1 MTQRPSQVVQDA
13 LNRGEMAIPRIMHV
27 EAHLLNCIRYVWSGE
42 GEILQSTNQTAVLS
56 RIADRCTISGGD
68 LSMSVDRGA
77 ARLAVS
83 HTSSLKHIQ
92 GVLPLRK
99 KEALGTQLHCHTQ
112 EVVKDTKILHGEFLL
127 ESRDDARKKVHAGGS
142 ENNIIDIQ
150 Q

>member
-1 MTQRPSQVVQDA
+1 
-13 LNRGEMAIPRIMHV
+13 
-27 EAHLLNCIRYVWSGE
+27 
-42 GEILQSTNQTAVLS
+42 
-56 RIADRCTISGGD
+56 
-68 LSMSVDRGA
+68 MSVDRGA

>member
-1 MTQRPSQVVQDA
+1 
-13 LNRGEMAIPRIMHV
+13 
-27 EAHLLNCIRYVWSGE
+27 
-42 GEILQSTNQTAVLS
+42 
-56 RIADRCTISGGD
+56 
-68 LSMSVDRGA
+68 MSVDRGA

-99 KEALGTQLHCHTQ
+99 KEARRTLLYCHTQ
-112 EVVKDTKILHGEFLL
+112 EVMEDTKILHGEFLL
-127 ESRDDARKKVHAGGS
+127 ESRDDATKKVQTGGS